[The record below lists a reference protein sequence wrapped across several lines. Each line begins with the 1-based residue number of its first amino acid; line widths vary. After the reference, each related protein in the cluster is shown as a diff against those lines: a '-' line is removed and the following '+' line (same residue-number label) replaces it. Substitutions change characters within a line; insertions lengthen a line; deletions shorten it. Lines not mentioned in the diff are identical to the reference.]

1 MRHFFFADHKYNFQ
15 IKSCEPG
22 KIREENVTWWLMK
35 GYQADDF
42 NTGKPQIHFY
52 IMYLPGKD
60 LVLCE
65 AP

>member
-1 MRHFFFADHKYNFQ
+1 MRHFFLQ
-15 IKSCEPG
+15 IIDTIFKSKGCKPG
-22 KIREENVTWWLMK
+22 KIREENIAWWLMK